1 MRRHVPKLALGA
13 TVGWLLACGGGL
25 GQKGETNPP
34 VEPEVTVQPA
44 APVEAAPAAVHDE
57 AQADEPVTRP
67 KTAQPGTLLVLR
79 GAGAACELVLLGL
92 PGLEERA
99 LGPGPCH
106 ARELFVE
113 QTGKREIVLHS
124 LVDLEAGTAVELPPL
139 PSRPEALTDE
149 VFFDASG
156 RVVAATEWGEGEPVW
171 MEGPSYPI
179 HRRAVHVLVDGGWI
193 ERATTTWGGDAPST
207 EAENAAFREIAAPA
221 GVRVAFNYEGPAG
234 EWISDAALR
243 ATLDAL
249 GGEGEGWYTI
259 GPDPLLAFQTVQ
271 MGEGSA
277 LEPPVL
283 VQRGDAWVILPGIPE
298 TLETLDRRGDW
309 VVAGG
314 SGWVLV
320 DLQVEGGVA
329 GGAGSAWFWP
339 EGVPAP

>member
-1 MRRHVPKLALGA
+1 M
-13 TVGWLLACGGGL
+13 
-25 GQKGETNPP
+25 
-34 VEPEVTVQPA
+34 
-44 APVEAAPAAVHDE
+44 
-57 AQADEPVTRP
+57 
-67 KTAQPGTLLVLR
+67 
-79 GAGAACELVLLGL
+79 EL
-92 PGLEERA
+92 
-99 LGPGPCH
+99 
-106 ARELFVE
+106 
-113 QTGKREIVLHS
+113 Q
-124 LVDLEAGTAVELPPL
+124 
-139 PSRPEALTDE
+139 
-149 VFFDASG
+149 
-156 RVVAATEWGEGEPVW
+156 
-171 MEGPSYPI
+171 
-179 HRRAVHVLVDGGWI
+179 
-193 ERATTTWGGDAPST
+193 
-207 EAENAAFREIAAPA
+207 
-221 GVRVAFNYEGPAG
+221 
-234 EWISDAALR
+234 
-243 ATLDAL
+243 L